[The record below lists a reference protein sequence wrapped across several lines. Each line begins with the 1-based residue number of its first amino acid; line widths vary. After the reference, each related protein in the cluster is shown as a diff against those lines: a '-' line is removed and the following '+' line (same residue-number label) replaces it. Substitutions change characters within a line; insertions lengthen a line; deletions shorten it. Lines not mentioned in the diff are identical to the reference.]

1 VIALEDLK
9 VANMSRSAQGTVEA
23 PGKNVRQK
31 AGLNRGILDQ
41 AWGEFARQLE
51 YKTAALGG
59 AVVYVNA
66 AYSSQECR
74 VCGHVDRAN
83 RKTQASFL
91 CTACGNSENADTH
104 AAKNIL
110 ARGVAVWNALSAA
123 GHAASVHG
131 ETVRQPEVAR
141 PKVAGSMKWKPA
153 EEVVRA

>member
-1 VIALEDLK
+1 
-9 VANMSRSAQGTVEA
+9 
-23 PGKNVRQK
+23 VRQK

-74 VCGHVDRAN
+74 MCGHVDKAN

-91 CTACGNSENADTH
+91 CTACGHAEHADTP
-104 AAKNIL
+104 AAKNVL
-110 ARGVAVWNALSAA
+110 KRGLVAWKDLSNSAA

-141 PKVAGSMKWKPA
+141 PKVAGSKKWKPA